1 VRRAIWPVFCA
12 TAVFLALPAMALSP
26 EALLEGYARRV
37 WHAEDSLP
45 EETHSGWAEFG
56 LGSDMFS

>member
-1 VRRAIWPVFCA
+1 
-12 TAVFLALPAMALSP
+12 MALSP